1 LQSNS
6 AQLTPNSGQSVSNM
20 DPGRGFG
27 EPCCSYLQ
35 VEVWR
40 LRQQGHNPE
49 DHDMN
54 RRENMKYRIEIS
66 EFHAYEEM

>member
-1 LQSNS
+1 
-6 AQLTPNSGQSVSNM
+6 M